1 MITEINDIYIRKISA
16 VRVFSHLS
24 PLTSHLFISL
34 LLPLASCLLLLSCGL
49 RKQAANDNS
58 VTMQPVGP
66 AFSAD
71 SAYRYCQQQCDFGPR
86 TMNSEAHDLCAKWIM
101 DKFRSF
107 GLSVTPQQALLKG
120 YDGTMLR
127 ATNIIASYRP
137 ELNDRILI
145 CAHWDSRP
153 WADND
158 PDEANHHKPVI
169 AANDGASG
177 VAVMLELA
185 RLLSLQ
191 FTVLSDESEQVR
203 SDSLQMITS
212 AAESSSAAD
221 QPTDISSVNR
231 KPSTVNKSL
240 GIDFICFDA
249 EDWGTPQWDDSPS
262 DGNPWALGS
271 QYWAANPHVEGYN
284 ARYGILLDMV
294 GGQGAQFYQ
303 EQFSLSYARSVVDK
317 VWRASQVVG
326 FGSYF
331 PKREGV
337 GITDD
342 HLPVNRVAKIPCI
355 DIIPYYPDCEQS
367 SFGPTWHT
375 VSDDM
380 AHIDRATLQ
389 AVGQTLV
396 QVLFSE

>member
-1 MITEINDIYIRKISA
+1 MITKINDLFRRKLST
-16 VRVFSHLS
+16 VRVFS
-24 PLTSHLFISL
+24 F
-34 LLPLASCLLLLSCGL
+34 LLPLSTFLLLTSCGL

-137 ELNDRILI
+137 ELKDRILI

-177 VAVMLELA
+177 VAVMLEIA
-185 RLLSLQ
+185 RLLNGLQ
-191 FTVLSDESEQVR
+191 LTV
-203 SDSLQMITS
+203 DSLQMNTS
-212 AAESSSAAD
+212 AADSSSTAD
-221 QPTDISSVNR
+221 ASSVPNQPTDISSVNR
-231 KPSTVNKSL
+231 QPSTVNNTI
-240 GIDFICFDA
+240 GIDSICFDA
-249 EDWGTPQWDDSPS
+249 DDWGTPQWDDSPS
-262 DGNPWALGS
+262 DGNTWALGS

-375 VSDDM
+375 VNDDM

-396 QVLFSE
+396 QVLWSE